1 MPLYRFTDP
10 IGRNYPGL
18 RDARGA
24 HVGDVE
30 PGNRR
35 ELDWPPDGRWVP
47 ADGEDDEDDPDPE
60 AAPEPVPEPE
70 PEPEIPA
77 WTLPPGN
84 EDNPGETGTDT
95 EPLEG

>member
-18 RDARGA
+18 RDAHGA

-30 PGNRR
+30 PGDKR

-47 ADGEDDEDDPDPE
+47 ADGEDDEDDPEP
-60 AAPEPVPEPE
+60 APEPA
-70 PEPEIPA
+70 PEIPA
-77 WTLPPGN
+77 WALPPGE
-84 EDNPGETGTDT
+84 EDHPGDDSDT

>member
-1 MPLYRFTDP
+1 MPLYRFADA

-30 PGNRR
+30 PGDKR

-47 ADGEDDEDDPDPE
+47 ADDEADED
-60 AAPEPVPEPE
+60 EPE
-70 PEPEIPA
+70 PAPEIPA
-77 WTLPPGN
+77 WALPPGE
-84 EDNPGETGTDT
+84 EDHPGDDSDT